1 MLAVPRPRD
10 ATSDFVKGLFASL
23 SLVLL
28 LLSFPSYFIRGKSER
43 GTVLSQSNNS
53 YAYPNPRLFTSW
65 IGVVSAARRSSSLT
79 SADTAAE
86 ITVFYT
92 VSLRIMNVPIFNR
105 LARHGPTFE
114 LSARVQCRR
123 SVPWASHDWQNSHQ
137 SQEENCTLFWSL
149 G

>member
-1 MLAVPRPRD
+1 LAVPRPRD
-10 ATSDFVKGLFASL
+10 ATSDFVKGLVASL

-53 YAYPNPRLFTSW
+53 YGYPNPRLFTSW

-86 ITVFYT
+86 ITVFCT
-92 VSLRIMNVPIFNR
+92 VSQKIMSAPIFSKLGR
-105 LARHGPTFE
+105 LGLTFVP
-114 LSARVQCRR
+114 SARVQC
-123 SVPWASHDWQNSHQ
+123 
-137 SQEENCTLFWSL
+137 
-149 G
+149 